1 MKRSHKLN
9 KWKTPPWLI
18 VAFIILLIYSLAMLT
33 PIYFVIVNSLKRP
46 AQFLENPWTISNV
59 IYLANY
65 KNVMKLAVGGTSL
78 PRMYLN
84 SIILTSSATLI
95 STISTTITAY
105 ILARFDFRGKKLL
118 VAIGIGAMLIP
129 DLGSR
134 AVIYKMYVDLHM
146 IDTWWILIQYAQPF
160 GLMFLITYSLY
171 LSVSKTYVEAARI
184 DGASEMRIFLQ
195 IMVPMG
201 KGVIGMNIVMSAIS
215 VWNDF
220 YTPYMYLPSVK
231 TLSLGIQELAEE
243 VSSSGNYTTL
253 YAAMVLTML
262 PILILFICMRKTII
276 NTAIAGG
283 IKG

>member
-1 MKRSHKLN
+1 MQTKYLRKQ
-9 KWKTPPWLI
+9 KVKPWLI
-18 VAFIILLIYSLAMLT
+18 VAFLFLFLYAITMLA
-33 PIYFVIVNSLKRP
+33 PIYFVIINSLKRP
-46 AQFLENPWTISNV
+46 SQFMENPWSLTNV
-59 IYLANY
+59 LYVANY
-65 KNVMKLAVGGTSL
+65 KNVFLLETGGVSL
-78 PRMYLN
+78 PQMYIN
-84 SIILTSSATLI
+84 SIILTVSATLI

-105 ILARFDFRGKKLL
+105 VLARFDFRGKKLF

-134 AVIYKMYVDLHM
+134 SVIYKMYVDLHM
-146 IDTWWILIQYAQPF
+146 IDTWWILIQYASPF

-171 LSVSKTYVEAARI
+171 VSVSKTYVEAAKI

-201 KGVIGMNIVMSAIS
+201 KGVIGMTMVMNAIS

-243 VSSSGNYTTL
+243 VSSTGNYTTL
-253 YAAMVLTML
+253 YAAMVLAML

-276 NTAIAGG
+276 NNAVAGG

>member
-1 MKRSHKLN
+1 MQSSYRRKKHKI
-9 KWKTPPWLI
+9 KPWLI
-18 VAFIILLIYSLAMLT
+18 IAFICLFIYSLAMLT

-46 AQFLENPWTISNV
+46 SQFMENPWALSNV

-65 KNVMKLAVGGTSL
+65 KNVLTLETGGTSL

-84 SIILTSSATLI
+84 TMILTVSATLI

-105 ILARFDFRGKKLL
+105 VLARFNFRGKNLL

-171 LSVSKTYVEAARI
+171 VSVSKTYVEAAKM

-201 KGVIGMNIVMSAIS
+201 KGVIGMNIVMSAIT

-243 VSSSGNYTTL
+243 VASSGNYTTL

-276 NTAIAGG
+276 NNAVAGG